1 MDNTIHTLLQ
11 AMWEDYLE
19 LSPDARSIH
28 ELLAASNNST
38 NKNSTSN
45 NSTSKNGSVV
55 NDHIALRTYNL
66 PRVNLAVIARAF
78 TDNGYV
84 EGGEYEFPARKLF
97 ARHFQHPNPE
107 LPKVFISELL
117 VEELSEQAQ
126 KHITSL
132 VDQITPGATQS
143 PLFCCSGRPW
153 QLDTHTYDELLAES
167 EYAAWVAAFGYRANH
182 FTVSINHLSEPDNI
196 VDLNNLLQKHGYILN
211 DTGGLVKG
219 SPDVLLEQS
228 STMAKKITVD
238 FTDGRR
244 DIPGCFYEFAKRYPT
259 GDGTLYQGFVA
270 ASADKIFTS
279 THTRAE

>member
-19 LSPDARSIH
+19 LAPDARSIH
-28 ELLAASNNST
+28 DLFAASNN
-38 NKNSTSN
+38 
-45 NSTSKNGSVV
+45 GVVV

-66 PRVNLAVIARAF
+66 PRVNLGVIASAF
-78 TDNGYV
+78 IDYGYV
-84 EGGEYEFPARKLF
+84 EGGDYEFPARKLF
-97 ARHFQHPNPE
+97 AKHFQHPDPK

-126 KHITSL
+126 KQISSL
-132 VDQITPGATQS
+132 IDQIPPEATQS
-143 PLFCCSGRPW
+143 PLFCYSGRPW
-153 QLDTHTYDELLAES
+153 QLDTNTYDELLAES

-196 VDLNNLLQKHGYILN
+196 TALNSLLQKHGYVLN

-228 STMAKKITVD
+228 STMAKKVTVD
-238 FTDGRR
+238 FTDGVRE
-244 DIPGCFYEFAKRYPT
+244 IPGCFYEFAKRYPA
-259 GDGTLYQGFVA
+259 GDGNLYQGFVA

-279 THTRAE
+279 TNTKAE

>member
-19 LSPDARSIH
+19 LAPDARSIH
-28 ELLAASNNST
+28 DLFAANN
-38 NKNSTSN
+38 
-45 NSTSKNGSVV
+45 NGNVV

-66 PRVNLAVIARAF
+66 PEVNLAVIARAF
-78 TDNGYV
+78 TDQGYV

-117 VEELSEQAQ
+117 VEKLSEQAQ
-126 KHITSL
+126 QHITAL

-153 QLDTHTYDELLAES
+153 QLDTRTYDELLAES

-182 FTVSINHLSEPDNI
+182 FTVSINHLSEPDTI
-196 VDLNNLLQKHGYILN
+196 VDLNHLLQQHGYILN
-211 DTGGLVKG
+211 DTGGLIKG

-228 STMAKKITVD
+228 STMAKKVTVD
-238 FTDGRR
+238 FTDGTRE
-244 DIPGCFYEFAKRYPT
+244 IPGCFYEFAKRYPT
-259 GDGTLYQGFVA
+259 SDGALYQGFVA

-279 THTRAE
+279 THTKAE